1 MATMQIKNP
10 LFILQCHHIIDIG
23 SLLIK
28 NSVPGKALNPVVPA
42 STNPSKEEREMMRSV
57 IRGIG
62 SYAPPQVVKNDD
74 LARLFTTSDE
84 WIRTRTGIEERHFA
98 EQGTTCSD
106 LALKASQKALED
118 AQLQPS
124 DLDFIIFA
132 TLSPDHHFPG
142 TGCYLQAKLG
152 AKNIGCLDVRNQCTG
167 FLYSMT
173 IADALIKTGAYRNI
187 LVVGSE
193 IHSSALD
200 FSDRGRDVA
209 VLFGDGAGAAIFS
222 PSNGDDR
229 GVLYTELHAD
239 GEFARALCM
248 DIWDISD
255 KPFITQKNLEA
266 GKIWPQMDGKTVFKH
281 AVTRLVELVTRTLA
295 KNGLKPEDIKYVI
308 PHQANL
314 RINQMVA
321 EKLCMPKEKFLSNI
335 QKYGNTTAASIPLLL
350 DETYRAGK
358 LERGDLLLII
368 AFGSGFT
375 WGSALVR
382 W

>member
-1 MATMQIKNP
+1 
-10 LFILQCHHIIDIG
+10 
-23 SLLIK
+23 
-28 NSVPGKALNPVVPA
+28 
-42 STNPSKEEREMMRSV
+42 MRSV
-57 IRGIG
+57 IKGIG
-62 SYAPPQVVKNDD
+62 SYVPSRVVTNDD
-74 LARLFTTSDE
+74 LGRLFTTSDE
-84 WIRTRTGIEERHFA
+84 WIRARTGIEERRFA
-98 EQGTTCSD
+98 EPGMTCSD
-106 LALKASQKALED
+106 LALRAAQRALED
-118 AQLQPS
+118 AKLEPSS

-152 AKNIGCLDVRNQCTG
+152 AKNIACLDVRNQCTG
-167 FLYSMT
+167 FVYSVT
-173 IADALIKTGAYRNI
+173 VADALIRTGAYRNI

-193 IHSSALD
+193 LHSSALD

-209 VLFGDGAGAAIFS
+209 VLFGDGAGAAVFS

-239 GEFARALCM
+239 GEYTRALCM

-255 KPFITQKNLEA
+255 KPFITRENLET

-281 AVTRLVELVTRTLA
+281 AVTRLVEMVTHTLA
-295 KNGLKPEDIKYVI
+295 KNGLKSEDIKYVI

-321 EKLCMPKEKFLSNI
+321 EKLSMPKEKFLSNI
-335 QKYGNTTAASIPLLL
+335 EKYGNTTAASIPLLL
-350 DETYRAGK
+350 DETYRAGQ
-358 LERGDLLLII
+358 LERGDLLLVI

-375 WGSALVR
+375 WGSVLLK

>member
-1 MATMQIKNP
+1 M
-10 LFILQCHHIIDIG
+10 
-23 SLLIK
+23 
-28 NSVPGKALNPVVPA
+28 V
-42 STNPSKEEREMMRSV
+42 RSV
-57 IRGIG
+57 IKGIG
-62 SYAPPQVVKNDD
+62 SYVPSRVVKNDE

-84 WIRTRTGIEERHFA
+84 WIRTRTGIEERRFA
-98 EQGTTCSD
+98 EPGTTCSD
-106 LALKASQKALED
+106 LALQAAQRALED
-118 AQLQPS
+118 AKLKPS
-124 DLDFIIFA
+124 DLDLIIFA

-152 AKNIGCLDVRNQCTG
+152 AKNVGCLDVRNQCTG
-167 FLYSMT
+167 FVYSMT
-173 IADALIKTGAYRNI
+173 VADALIRTGAYRNI

-209 VLFGDGAGAAIFS
+209 VLFGDGAGAAVFS
-222 PSNGDDR
+222 ASNGDDR

-255 KPFITQKNLEA
+255 KPFITAANLES

-281 AVTRLVELVTRTLA
+281 AVTRLVEMVTRTLA
-295 KNGLKPEDIKYVI
+295 KTGFKPEDVKYVI

-321 EKLCMPKEKFLSNI
+321 EKLNMPKEKFLSNI

-375 WGSALVR
+375 WGSALIR

>member
-1 MATMQIKNP
+1 
-10 LFILQCHHIIDIG
+10 
-23 SLLIK
+23 
-28 NSVPGKALNPVVPA
+28 
-42 STNPSKEEREMMRSV
+42 MMRC
-57 IRGIG
+57 IIKGIG
-62 SYAPPQVVKNDD
+62 SYVPPQVVKNDD

-84 WIRTRTGIEERHFA
+84 WIRTRTGIEERRFA
-98 EQGTTCSD
+98 EQGTSCSD
-106 LALKASQKALED
+106 LALKASQRALED
-118 AQLQPS
+118 AQMEPA

-142 TGCYLQAKLG
+142 TGCYLQSKLG

-167 FLYSMT
+167 FLYSMAV
-173 IADALIKTGAYRNI
+173 ADALVRAGTYRNI

-200 FSDRGRDVA
+200 FSDKGRDVA
-209 VLFGDGAGAAIFS
+209 VLFGDGAGAAVFS
-222 PSNGDDR
+222 SFNGEDR
-229 GVLYTELHAD
+229 GILYTELHAD

-248 DIWDISD
+248 DIWDISQ
-255 KPFITQKNLEA
+255 KPFITQQTVDA
-266 GKIWPQMDGKTVFKH
+266 GDIYPQMDGKTVFKH
-281 AVTRLVELVTRTLA
+281 AVTKLVELVIRTL
-295 KNGLKPEDIKYVI
+295 KQNEIKPEDIKYVI

-321 EKLCMPKEKFLSNI
+321 EKLNMPREKFLSNI

-350 DETYRAGK
+350 DEAHRAGQLQK
-358 LERGDLLLII
+358 GDLLLII

-375 WGSALVR
+375 WGSALIR